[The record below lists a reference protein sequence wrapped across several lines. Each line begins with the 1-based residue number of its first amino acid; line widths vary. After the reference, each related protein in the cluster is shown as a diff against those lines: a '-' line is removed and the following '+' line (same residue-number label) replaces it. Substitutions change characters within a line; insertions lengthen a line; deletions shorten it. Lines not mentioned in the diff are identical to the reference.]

1 MEALVRETM
10 VNMTWPEVQEKAERG
25 ACVLLPLG
33 VIEEHGPHLCLGTDI
48 YTAITYCR
56 FVKERLAQQGVE
68 AVIAP
73 PFYWGIC
80 QATGSFIGSFRIRPE
95 TARELL
101 VDILHSLCEF
111 GFTRIFGLNA
121 HGDIEQQLAIM
132 EAFKAV
138 SGIAGVIAAYLFPKN
153 LLHHYGLTG
162 QEAYLCP
169 IEPQTICVSA
179 SAVPDI
185 HAGDIETATIN
196 TFYPGLA
203 RIEIAEQLPPRSVA
217 DDRIMDWLL
226 GSKAQEISPAGYLGS
241 PRDYKTVETQQN
253 MNDYAK
259 RFTAGILRTLQ
270 AVDS

>member
-1 MEALVRETM
+1 MEELVRETM
-10 VNMTWPEVQEKAERG
+10 VNLTWQEVQKKAERG

-48 YTAITYCR
+48 YTALVYCR

-80 QATGSFIGSFRIRPE
+80 QATGSFIGSFRIRRE

-101 VDILHSLCEF
+101 IDILHSLHAF
-111 GFTRIFGLNA
+111 GFTRIFGINA
-121 HGDIEQQLAIM
+121 HGDIEHQLAIM
-132 EAFKAV
+132 DAFKAV
-138 SGIAGVIAAYLFPKN
+138 SAIDGLIAAYLFPRN

-169 IEPQTICVSA
+169 IEPQTISVSA

-185 HAGDIETATIN
+185 HAGDIETATIHA
-196 TFYPGLA
+196 FYPDLA
-203 RIEIAEQLPPRSVA
+203 RVDIAAQLPPRGVA
-217 DDRIMDWLL
+217 DDQIMDWLL
-226 GSKAQEISPAGYLGS
+226 GGKTKDLSPAGYLGN
-241 PRDYKTVETQQN
+241 PREYQSAKVIEN
-253 MNDYAK
+253 MNDHAE
-259 RFTAGILRTLQ
+259 RFTQGILQRLK
-270 AVDS
+270 AN

>member
-1 MEALVRETM
+1 MEELARATM
-10 VNMTWPEVQEKAERG
+10 VNMTWLEVQEKAGRG

-56 FVKERLAQQGVE
+56 FVKEHLAQQGVE

-80 QATGSFIGSFRIRPE
+80 QATSSFIGSFRIRRE

-101 VDILHSLCEF
+101 IDILHSLCEF
-111 GFTRIFGLNA
+111 GFTRIFGINA
-121 HGDIEQQLAIM
+121 HGDIEHQLAIM

-138 SGIAGVIAAYLFPKN
+138 SGLDGVIAAYLFPKHI
-153 LLHHYGLTG
+153 LHHYGLTG

-169 IEPQTICVSA
+169 IEPQTISVSA

-185 HAGDIETATIN
+185 HAGDIETAIIN
-196 TFYPGLA
+196 TFYPGLT
-203 RIEIAEQLPPRSVA
+203 RIENAEQLPPRSVA

-226 GSKAQEISPAGYLGS
+226 GSKAQEISPAGYLGN
-241 PRDYKTVETQQN
+241 PCEYKTVETQRN
-253 MNDYAK
+253 MNDYAE
-259 RFTAGILRTLQ
+259 RFTAGILCKLN
-270 AVDS
+270 AVNS

>member
-1 MEALVRETM
+1 MEELARETM
-10 VNMTWPEVQEKAERG
+10 INLTWLEVQEKAAWG

-33 VIEEHGPHLCLGTDI
+33 VIEEHGPQLCLGTDI

-56 FVKERLAQQGVE
+56 FVQERLAQQGVE
-68 AVIAP
+68 AIIAP

-80 QATGSFIGSFRIRPE
+80 QATGGFIGSFRIRPE

-101 VDILHSLCEF
+101 IDILHSLREF

-121 HGDIEQQLAIM
+121 HGDIAQQLAIM

-138 SGIAGVIAAYLFPKN
+138 AGIDGLIATYLFPRN

-162 QEAYLCP
+162 EEAYLCP
-169 IEPQTICVSA
+169 IEPQTISVSA

-185 HAGDIETATIN
+185 HAGDIETATIHA
-196 TFYPGLA
+196 FYPGLA

-217 DDRIMDWLL
+217 DDQIMDWLL
-226 GSKAQEISPAGYLGS
+226 GGKTKDISPEGYLGN
-241 PRDYKTVETQQN
+241 PREYKSVKVLEN
-253 MNDYAK
+253 MNDYAA
-259 RFTAGILRTLQ
+259 RFAHGILQKLKGN
-270 AVDS
+270 

>member
-1 MEALVRETM
+1 MEELTRETM
-10 VNMTWPEVQEKAERG
+10 INLTWQDVREKADRG

-48 YTAITYCR
+48 YTASTYCR
-56 FVKERLAQQGVE
+56 FVKERLAQQGIE

-80 QATGSFIGSFRIRPE
+80 QSTGSFIGSFRIRRE

-101 VDILHSLCEF
+101 IDILHSLCEF
-111 GFTRIFGLNA
+111 GFTRIFGINA

-138 SGIAGVIAAYLFPKN
+138 SGIDGLLAAYLFPKN
-153 LLHHYGLTG
+153 ILHHYGLTG
-162 QEAYLCP
+162 EEAYLCP
-169 IEPQTICVSA
+169 IEPQAIGVSA

-185 HAGDIETATIN
+185 HAGDIETATIH

-203 RIEIAEQLPPRSVA
+203 RVEIAEQLPPCSVA
-217 DDRIMDWLL
+217 DDHIMDWLL

-241 PRDYKTVETQQN
+241 PRDYKSVKVQEN
-253 MNDYAK
+253 MNDYAE
-259 RFTAGILRTLQ
+259 RFTQGILQKLRTK
-270 AVDS
+270 

>member
-1 MEALVRETM
+1 MEELTRETM
-10 VNMTWPEVQEKAERG
+10 VNMTWQEVQEKAECG

-68 AVIAP
+68 AIIAP

-80 QATGSFIGSFRIRPE
+80 QATGSFIGSFRIRRE

-101 VDILHSLCEF
+101 IDILHSLHAF
-111 GFTRIFGLNA
+111 GFTRIFGINA

-138 SGIAGVIAAYLFPKN
+138 SSTDDVIAAYLFPKN
-153 LLHHYGLTG
+153 ILHHYGLTG

-169 IEPQTICVSA
+169 IEPQRISVSA
-179 SAVPDI
+179 STVPDI
-185 HAGDIETATIN
+185 HAGDIETATIH

-203 RIEIAEQLPPRSVA
+203 RIEIAEQLPPRGVA
-217 DDRIMDWLL
+217 DDQIMDWLL
-226 GSKAQEISPAGYLGS
+226 GGKTKDLSPEGYLGN
-241 PRDYKTVETQQN
+241 PREYKSARVLEN
-253 MNDYAK
+253 MHDYAE
-259 RFTAGILRTLQ
+259 RFTQGILQKLK
-270 AVDS
+270 AN